1 MLGNLRILVSLT
13 LTAAGLDLSTSDM
26 LAERD
31 E

>member
-1 MLGNLRILVSLT
+1 MLGNPRILVSLM
-13 LTAAGLDLSTSDM
+13 LTVTGLDLSTSDM